1 MTQSRRGDADASAFA
16 QSHAATWRQI
26 HAQLAPIIGGRAVH
40 VLLERALQQIAASFT
55 WLTIPSVSHED
66 MDALLSDL
74 KAQLAGQSVISAT
87 EACFAL
93 RLAFNELLGT
103 LIGNS
108 LTERLVGGVR
118 DFSPPPSRTEPQ
130 HE

>member
-1 MTQSRRGDADASAFA
+1 MTHSRRGDSGAAALA
-16 QSHAATWRQI
+16 QSHAATWRQVD
-26 HAQLAPIIGGRAVH
+26 AQLAPIIGGRAVH
-40 VLLERALQQIAASFT
+40 VLLERSLQQIASSFT
-55 WLTIPSVSHED
+55 WLTIPSASHAD
-66 MDALLSDL
+66 MDALLDDL
-74 KAQLAGQSVISAT
+74 KAQLAGQSVPSAT

-118 DFSPPPSRTEPQ
+118 DSSPPPSRTEPQ